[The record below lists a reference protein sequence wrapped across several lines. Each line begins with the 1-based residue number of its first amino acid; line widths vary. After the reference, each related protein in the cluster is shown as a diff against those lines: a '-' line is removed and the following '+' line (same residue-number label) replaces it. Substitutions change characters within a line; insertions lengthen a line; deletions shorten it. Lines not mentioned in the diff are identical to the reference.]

1 MTKLRAGL
9 SALLLALLST
19 WLLVLPAQAD
29 DSAPITNYDVKVNLT
44 PEGVAEV
51 QIDFTMDFAQVRG
64 RGPSFV
70 LPTKQKDG
78 ANPEEEYVFRYP
90 TSTSTPLP
98 APRPGF
104 TASRRAT

>member
-44 PEGVAEV
+44 PEGVALTQQAEK
-51 QIDFTMDFAQVRG
+51 TAAQLEQDATSRLTAAE
-64 RGPSFV
+64 RKT
-70 LPTKQKDG
+70 LIRLLQKI
-78 ANPEEEYVFRYP
+78 Y
-90 TSTSTPLP
+90 
-98 APRPGF
+98 
-104 TASRRAT
+104 